1 MNLIFATNNQH
12 KADEIKAVLPSHF
25 TILTLKEAGIDID
38 ISEPHPTLQE
48 NAREKAVTIFQ
59 LKKIDCFSE
68 DTGLEVIAL
77 NGEPGVRSARYAGE
91 DRSFQH
97 NIEKLLHNLQGHE
110 NREAQFRTVICLLL
124 NGREHFFEGVCKG
137 RILAE
142 QKGRE
147 GFGYDP
153 VFVPDGADRT
163 FAEMSLEEKSR
174 YSHRSKAVA
183 QLVLFL
189 NNLNKTK
196 KEI

>member
-12 KADEIKAVLPSHF
+12 KANEIKAVLPSHF
-25 TILTLKEAGIDID
+25 TILTLKKAGIDID
-38 ISEPHPTLQE
+38 IPEPHPTLQE

-59 LKKIDCFSE
+59 LKQIDCFSE
-68 DTGLEVIAL
+68 DTGLEVFAL

-91 DRSFQH
+91 DKSFQQ
-97 NIEKLLHNLQGHE
+97 NIEKLLQNLQGKE

-124 NGREHFFEGVCKG
+124 TGKEHFFEGICKG

-142 QKGRE
+142 QKGTE

-153 VFVPDGADRT
+153 VFIPDGADKT
-163 FAEMSLEEKSR
+163 FAEMSLEEKNK

-189 NNLNKTK
+189 NNLNKSK
-196 KEI
+196 AEI